1 MLSFKADFEIF
12 LKGLDEIN
20 GFKISN
26 QIDNDFSGDAIVLNV
41 GGGFRDSYYIN
52 SFGLLRYDI
61 EMNIYSTDFIE
72 KERLVDALVARLH
85 GFSGEIGDSSRIS
98 RFRISSVIPTFENDS
113 NPTIYRSIILG
124 EVTV

>member
-1 MLSFKADFEIF
+1 MCIRDRGVF
-12 LKGLDEIN
+12 
-20 GFKISN
+20 
-26 QIDNDFSGDAIVLNV
+26 
-41 GGGFRDSYYIN
+41 GGIRDSYYIN